1 MTLLEVE
8 ELTRYWIEHPP
19 LHLMV
24 AAHLGLGKDN
34 GGWAR
39 SKIVADDPF
48 ASGPFASGPFASG
61 PFASGPF
68 ASGPLVSRAKPEV
81 GAILAELGPRIA
93 AGDVHAGFAPV
104 VLDFAELKR
113 TRRITE

>member
-1 MTLLEVE
+1 MTLFEIE

-19 LHLMV
+19 LHLTF
-24 AAHLGLGKDN
+24 AAYLGLGKDS
-34 GGWAR
+34 GR
-39 SKIVADDPF
+39 RTSSKLVADDPLISGLL
-48 ASGPFASGPFASG
+48 ASG
-61 PFASGPF
+61 
-68 ASGPLVSRAKPEV
+68 AKSQV

-113 TRRITE
+113 TRRPTE